1 MNTLHYGV
9 WPANRP
15 HFLTVPQMNVSENLR
30 ISAMRY
36 RAKTAM
42 IFYDSTMTYGALD
55 EAVDHLAGFLTQDL
69 GVRRG
74 DRVLLYLQNSPQFVI
89 SFYAILRA
97 NAIVVPVS
105 PALMSEELA
114 YFVED
119 AGAKVMI
126 GGQDNLA
133 RITPLIGKTGLQQ
146 AIITAYSDALTQPT
160 DLPMPDFLSAPNQV
174 PQMAGLIRWN
184 EALGKMRISDP
195 ITTGPDDLA
204 VFPYTSGTTG
214 RPKGCMHTHRSVM
227 FNIAGATSWRA
238 SSTPDAMVLAALP
251 FFHVTGMQGIM
262 NASIYAG
269 ATLVLLPR
277 WDRTI
282 AARMIERYRISDW
295 TAITTM
301 VVDFL
306 SNPELERFD
315 ISSLTR
321 LGGGGA
327 AMPEAVA
334 EKLKVN
340 LGLDFIEGYGLS
352 ETMAPSHTNP
362 PDRPKKQCLGI
373 PFFNTDSRIIDPNT
387 LEELPQG
394 QQGEIIIHGPQVFQ
408 GYWNDPDKTKDAF
421 IIHDGKSF
429 FRSGDLG
436 YIDAEGYFFY
446 TDRLKR
452 MINCSGLK
460 VWPAEV
466 EAIMYQHPD
475 LQSCC
480 IIAALDPHRGETVK
494 LVAVKKAGTNPD
506 PAEIESWARERMA
519 AYKVPRVV
527 EFIDALPVSATGK
540 VNWRALQEREKA
552 KA

>member
-184 EALGKMRISDP
+184 EALGKMRIADP

-327 AMPEAVA
+327 AMPRRWRKSSRSISALISSRA
-334 EKLKVN
+334 MACLKPWRLHIPIHRTARRSSALAFPFSIQIPASSTPIRLRN
-340 LGLDFIEGYGLS
+340 CRRAS
-352 ETMAPSHTNP
+352 RARSSSMARRCFRVIGMIRTRRSMPSSSMME
-362 PDRPKKQCLGI
+362 
-373 PFFNTDSRIIDPNT
+373 SRFSALAT
-387 LEELPQG
+387 
-394 QQGEIIIHGPQVFQ
+394 
-408 GYWNDPDKTKDAF
+408 
-421 IIHDGKSF
+421 S
-429 FRSGDLG
+429 
-436 YIDAEGYFFY
+436 
-446 TDRLKR
+446 
-452 MINCSGLK
+452 
-460 VWPAEV
+460 
-466 EAIMYQHPD
+466 AISM
-475 LQSCC
+475 
-480 IIAALDPHRGETVK
+480 R
-494 LVAVKKAGTNPD
+494 KAISSIRT
-506 PAEIESWARERMA
+506 A
-519 AYKVPRVV
+519 
-527 EFIDALPVSATGK
+527 
-540 VNWRALQEREKA
+540 
-552 KA
+552 